1 MKRKHGGLG
10 KILLLFGA
18 FCALLVSC
26 ARCSLGGPAAPE
38 EVTIMSYN
46 VQNLFDAVDN
56 GTEYREF
63 DPGESEWTA
72 DLYYMRMFNLAEVT
86 AAAVDGGPDV
96 LVLQEV
102 ENSAVV
108 EVLRTDILKRFRY
121 RHAAVTDTHDSAVQ
135 LAVLSRHPILRSRS
149 HGISLGGAL
158 YRDILEVTL
167 RVGNAELILFN
178 NHWKSK
184 SGGAEETE
192 PARVMAAE
200 VIRRRIGEITAAG
213 PGADIVVLGDL
224 NENADEAV
232 RVGGAYPTALRQ
244 AGTEASGAPIDE
256 DLGGLAITG
265 DSSRVSSGGDRGGD
279 LILYSPW
286 LDPGRPAGGPEG
298 SYYYDGTW
306 ETIDHALL
314 SAGFFDESGFSYEN
328 FRPVA
333 EDFLLTDRG
342 HPKRW
347 MTSSL
352 SGYSDHL
359 PLVLVLSVEGE

>member
-1 MKRKHGGLG
+1 MKRKYGGLG
-10 KILLLFGA
+10 KILLVFGA

-26 ARCSLGGPAAPE
+26 ARCSLGGPGTPE

-72 DLYYMRMFNLAEVT
+72 DLYYMRMFNLAEVV

-108 EVLRTDILKRFRY
+108 EVLWTDILKRYRY
-121 RHAAVTDTHDSAVQ
+121 RHAAVTDTPDSAVQ
-135 LAVLSRHPILRSRS
+135 LAVLSRYPILRSRS
-149 HGISLGGAL
+149 HGISLGGAV
-158 YRDILEVTL
+158 YRDILEVSL

-184 SGGAEETE
+184 YGGAEETE
-192 PARVMAAE
+192 PVRIMAAE
-200 VIRRRIGEITAAG
+200 VLRKRMGEIAASR
-213 PGADIVVLGDL
+213 PGADMAVLGDL

-244 AGTEASGAPIDE
+244 VEMEGSGAPAAA
-256 DLGGLAITG
+256 DLRGLAVTG
-265 DSSRVSSGGDRGGD
+265 DSSRVSFEGDRGGD

-286 LDPGRPAGGPEG
+286 LDPGRPADGPEG
-298 SYYYDGTW
+298 SYYYDGGW

-314 SAGFFDESGFSYEN
+314 SAGFFDETGFSYGG

-333 EDFLLTDRG
+333 EDFILTHRG

-359 PLVLVLSVEGE
+359 PLVLVLSVEEE